1 MFKKLALAAIIATT
15 AVVSGCSREV
25 VGPGELGKVLS
36 TSGYSADLKQ
46 TGKYWLWITENMVVL
61 DMTTQTLS
69 EKISIKMA
77 DDLQLDLQIR
87 ARVRIRNDERI
98 INAMFNDI
106 RHQQYRVNL
115 PMVYHV
121 YGRDEVTNAARSII
135 SKYKIAEISNNFDRI
150 NQELQVE
157 LSKRMRNSPIEL
169 SNVTIGELV
178 YPAIITKAIEDQMER
193 ELAIQTEKN
202 NQAILME
209 KKANMVELEQKNYE
223 IEMIKARAIRDYN
236 KITADGLNP
245 LLIQYRQLEV
255 MEKMA
260 ENQNAVFV
268 PYESLNNTGLQNRM
282 YNK

>member
-1 MFKKLALAAIIATT
+1 MFKKLAIASMIAAT
-15 AVVSGCSREV
+15 VVMTGCSREV

-46 TGKYWLWITENMVVL
+46 TGKYWLWFTENMVVL
-61 DMTTQTLS
+61 DLTTQTLS
-69 EKISIKMA
+69 EKMSVKMS
-77 DDLQLDLQIR
+77 DDLQLDFQVR

-106 RHQQYRVNL
+106 RHRDYRVNL
-115 PMVYHV
+115 PMVYAV
-121 YGRDEVTNAARSII
+121 YGRDEVSNAARSVI
-135 SKYKIAEISNNFDRI
+135 SKYKIKEFANNFDRI

-157 LSKRMRNSPIEL
+157 LSKRMKNSPIEI
-169 SNVTIGELV
+169 SNVTIGEVV
-178 YPAIITKAIEDQMER
+178 YPPVITKAIEDQMER

-202 NQAILME
+202 NQAIEME
-209 KKANMVELEQKNYE
+209 RKANRVELEHKNYE

-245 LLIQYRQLEV
+245 MLIQYRQLEV

-260 ENQNAVFV
+260 ENNNAVFV

-282 YNK
+282 YSK